1 MDLLIDIILSI
12 PVALL
17 VTFLIVWMLVYV
29 LMVLVYIPILLL
41 FSFAYFS
48 HNKLTIAESRERV
61 MNAFDGVEYQGF
73 NEFISRVIFVLIY
86 ALCIYLSTQ
95 IEGFP
100 FPALF
105 GG

>member
-1 MDLLIDIILSI
+1 MDLLVDIILSI

-17 VTFLIVWMLVYV
+17 VTFLIVWILVYV

-48 HNKLTIAESRERV
+48 PNKLTIAESRERV
-61 MNAFDGVEYQGF
+61 MKAFDGIEYQGF
-73 NEFISRVIFVLIY
+73 NEFVGRAVFFLIW
-86 ALCIYLSTQ
+86 ALCIYLNTQ
-95 IEGFP
+95 LEGFP
-100 FPALF
+100 FPALI